1 MALEAR
7 HSQMLLTPGNVN
19 GHFGEAASANNKVL
33 SIHRWANWI
42 AGFSGG
48 FARSAITQYLPFP
61 TRNSVVMDP
70 FAGVGTT
77 LVEANRLGLDSI
89 GFEINPFAH
98 LVSSVKLRS
107 KDISLEQLTETA
119 ALYEAVMEKVEQPP
133 GPDGCAADARLGPH
147 RSPPPGFKSRI
158 PFYSPAVEE
167 RVLFTLDFLDGLTPP
182 MQDIFRVAFASVM
195 VEFSN
200 YTYEP
205 SLGSRPGA
213 GKDLVTD
220 APVGSIVAAKLRQ
233 MLEDIAEF
241 QADAAKQA
249 KSPDWQVYDCS
260 FFEAESRVDP
270 GTVDLVVTSPPY
282 MNNYHYVR
290 NSRPQLFWTGLV
302 DSPKDLKRLEHENF
316 GKFWQTVRG
325 EGPIQLEP
333 ELPFLRKGIGGDT
346 ANKPFEGRIRR

>member
-1 MALEAR
+1 
-7 HSQMLLTPGNVN
+7 
-19 GHFGEAASANNKVL
+19 
-33 SIHRWANWI
+33 
-42 AGFSGG
+42 
-48 FARSAITQYLPFP
+48 
-61 TRNSVVMDP
+61 MDP

-98 LVSSVKLRS
+98 LVSSVKMQS
-107 KDISLEQLTETA
+107 KDISLEQLAEATGRYETFMETA
-119 ALYEAVMEKVEQPP
+119 ERLP
-133 GPDGCAADARLGPH
+133 GPDGRSADAHPGPH

-182 MQDIFRVAFASVM
+182 VQDIFRVAFASVM

-220 APVGSIVAAKLRQ
+220 APVGVIVAEKLRQ

-241 QADAAKQA
+241 QAGR
-249 KSPDWQVYDCS
+249 SPAGQ
-260 FFEAESRVDP
+260 ESS
-270 GTVDLVVTSPPY
+270 LAS
-282 MNNYHYVR
+282 
-290 NSRPQLFWTGLV
+290 L
-302 DSPKDLKRLEHENF
+302 RL
-316 GKFWQTVRG
+316 
-325 EGPIQLEP
+325 L
-333 ELPFLRKGIGGDT
+333 FLRGR
-346 ANKPFEGRIRR
+346 KPCGPRLG

>member
-1 MALEAR
+1 MALEA
-7 HSQMLLTPGNVN
+7 HPSQMLLTPSGAN
-19 GHFGEAASANNKVL
+19 GHFGEAASANNKSL

-42 AGFSGG
+42 AGFSGE

-61 TRNSVVMDP
+61 SRNSVVMDS

-98 LVSSVKLRS
+98 LVSAVKLRS
-107 KDISLEQLTETA
+107 KDIPLKQLSDAIGQYETFMETA
-119 ALYEAVMEKVEQPP
+119 GRLP
-133 GPDGCAADARLGPH
+133 GPSSRPADAHPPSCHSRAGGNPAWDRPSPR

-182 MQDIFRVAFASVM
+182 VQDIFRVAFASVM

-220 APVGSIVAAKLRQ
+220 APVGGIVAAKLRQ

-241 QADAAKQA
+241 QADSARQT
-249 KSPDWQVYDCS
+249 KSPHGQVYDCS
-260 FFEAESRVDP
+260 F
-270 GTVDLVVTSPPY
+270 L
-282 MNNYHYVR
+282 
-290 NSRPQLFWTGLV
+290 RPKATWTPAL
-302 DSPKDLKRLEHENF
+302 
-316 GKFWQTVRG
+316 WTW
-325 EGPIQLEP
+325 
-333 ELPFLRKGIGGDT
+333 
-346 ANKPFEGRIRR
+346 